1 MHKRNTG
8 IGMALQKFIESVW
21 NSSEKDLNELDEMRR
36 VLESIQQSENKVYLV
51 TVQSNN
57 G

>member
-1 MHKRNTG
+1 MRNRNTG
-8 IGMALQKFIESVW
+8 IGLSLQKFIKSVW
-21 NSSEKDLNELDEMRR
+21 ETSEKDLNELDEMKR

>member
-1 MHKRNTG
+1 
-8 IGMALQKFIESVW
+8 MALQKFIESIW
-21 NSSEKDLNELDEMRR
+21 EKSEKDLNELEQMKKA
-36 VLESIQQSENKVYLV
+36 LENLQQSENKIYLV

>member
-8 IGMALQKFIESVW
+8 IGMTLQKFIESVW
-21 NSSEKDLNELDEMRR
+21 KSSEKDLNELDEMKK
-36 VLESIQQSENKVYLV
+36 VLESIQQSEDKIYLV